1 MISKADIGRRI
12 ADIEGRVLDGL
23 RRAWAWLKPLPRA
36 IWRRIRALPRWG
48 QALLAAIVLIIGAV
62 LIFLA
67 QPNWN
72 WARPLVS
79 SIASGKLHR
88 PVTID
93 GNLRVHLFSLTPS
106 ATVGG
111 LKIGQPDWGA
121 KARLKPYLAEVDHV
135 AVTAELMPVFIG
147 RIVLPRLEIDRPNVQ
162 LFQDG
167 DGRANWDFSDG
178 RNKGKP
184 TRLPPI
190 KNFIITDGH
199 LTLTSLQRKLT
210 FTGTVNAHEQANAG
224 GQAFALTGDGSLNN
238 RKFDL
243 SATGGPLLNVR
254 TSVPYPFDMAV
265 RAGDTRITA
274 KGRVLHP
281 FNLGELAG
289 AVTVSGRDMADLYYL
304 TGLSL
309 PNTPAYRIAAQVN
322 RNDRIYDIAG
332 INGRVG
338 GSDLEGALKVDTSRN
353 NRPYLTG
360 DLRSRLLD
368 FKDLGSLFGATA
380 ANAPQGAEISATP
393 TAPTAARRLLPDATL
408 DIERVRGM
416 DAKVR
421 YRALSVKASPKL
433 PLREV
438 SLGVDLDHGLLI
450 LDPVEFSF
458 PQGRL
463 QGTARIDARKA
474 VQQNSLDMRLTGLR
488 VQDFVPAIG
497 GSKPLE
503 GILDARV
510 KAAGTGNSVHMAA
523 ANANGQLTLVMPSGT
538 IRQSFAELMG
548 VNATKGLFQLLTKDP
563 HETEVRCAVAD
574 FQIRNGIMQTNNA
587 VFDTGVTRVGGS
599 GRINLNDESLKLVFK
614 GKPKKFRL
622 TRVNVPIVVGGHLS
636 APKFG
641 VDPGPAAVQGGLA
654 LALNTLLPFVGIDY
668 AKNANCA
675 GLMADMQAKG
685 TPTTTKAAAKKA
697 VPPPVQ
703 K

>member
-1 MISKADIGRRI
+1 MMSKADIGRRI

-23 RRAWAWLKPLPRA
+23 RRAWAWLKRLPQA
-36 IWRRIRALPRWG
+36 IWLRICALPRWG
-48 QALLAAIVLIIGAV
+48 QGLLAAIVLIIGAL

-88 PVTID
+88 LVTID
-93 GNLRVHLFSLTPS
+93 GNLRVHLFSFTPS

-121 KARLKPYLAEVDHV
+121 KAGLKPYLAEVDHV
-135 AVTAELMPVFIG
+135 AVTAELIPVFIG
-147 RIVLPRLEIDRPNVQ
+147 RIVLPRLEIDRPNVT
-162 LFQDG
+162 LFQDK

-178 RNKGKP
+178 KNKGKP

-190 KNFIITDGH
+190 RNFIITDGH
-199 LTLTSLQRKLT
+199 LTLTSVQRKLS
-210 FTGTVNAHEQANAG
+210 FTGTVNAHETADAG

-238 RKFDL
+238 RRFDL

-254 TSVPYPFDMAV
+254 TSVPYPFDMTV

-281 FNLGELAG
+281 FNLGQLAG

-309 PNTPAYRIAAQVN
+309 PNTPAYRIAANVT

-338 GSDLEGALKVDTSRN
+338 GSDLEGTLKVDTSRN

-380 ANAPQGAEISATP
+380 ANAPQGAEISAAP

-408 DIERVRGM
+408 DIERIRGM

-421 YRALSVKASPKL
+421 YRALSVKASERL

-438 SLGVDLDHGLLI
+438 SLGVDLDHGLLV

-474 VQQNSLDMRLTGLR
+474 VQQNSLDMRLTGLA

-510 KAAGTGNSVHMAA
+510 KATGTGNSVHKAA
-523 ANANGQLTLVMPSGT
+523 ANANGQLTLVMPGGT

-563 HETEVRCAVAD
+563 HETEVRCGVAD

-587 VFDTGVTRVGGS
+587 VFDTGVTRVNGG
-599 GRINLNDESLKLVFK
+599 GTINLDDERLKLVFK

>member
-1 MISKADIGRRI
+1 MMSKADIDRHI
-12 ADIEGRVLDGL
+12 ADFEATTMDWL
-23 RRAWAWLKPLPRA
+23 RKAWAWLKHLPRA
-36 IWRRIRALPRWG
+36 LWMRIRALPRWG
-48 QALLAAIVLIIGAV
+48 QGLLAAIVLTTGAV

-72 WARPLVS
+72 WARPLVA

-88 PVTID
+88 PVRID
-93 GNLRVHLFSLTPS
+93 GNLRVHLFSFTPT

-111 LKIGQPDWGA
+111 LKIGQPDWGV
-121 KARLKPYLAEVDHV
+121 KTGLKPYLAEVDGV
-135 AVTAELMPVFIG
+135 SVTAELMPVFIG
-147 RIVLPRLEIDRPNVQ
+147 RIVLPRLQIDRPNVA
-162 LFQDG
+162 LYQDK
-167 DGRANWDFSDG
+167 DGRANWDFTDG
-178 RNKGKP
+178 RDKGKP
-184 TRLPPI
+184 TKLPAI
-190 KNFIITDGH
+190 RNFIITDGH
-199 LTLTSLQRKLT
+199 LTLTSLQRKVT
-210 FTGTVNAHEQANAG
+210 FTGTINAHETAAAG
-224 GQAFALTGDGSLNN
+224 GQAFALTGDGSLNDRRFELN
-238 RKFDL
+238 
-243 SATGGPLLNVR
+243 ATGGPLLNVR
-254 TSVPYPFDMAV
+254 TSVPYPFDLTV

-281 FNLGELAG
+281 FDLGQLGG
-289 AVTVSGRDMADLYYL
+289 AVTVSGRDLADLYYL

-309 PNTPAYRIAAQVN
+309 PNTPAYKIAANVT
-322 RNDRIYDIAG
+322 RNDRIYDITG

-338 GSDLEGALKVDTSRN
+338 GSDLEGALKVDTSHN

-368 FKDLGSLFGATA
+368 FKDLGSLFGATS

-393 TAPTAARRLLPDATL
+393 TAATSARRLLPDATL

-421 YRALSVKASPKL
+421 YRALAVKATPKL

-438 SLGVDLDHGLLI
+438 SLGVDLDHGLMI

-474 VQQNSLDMRLTGLR
+474 VQQNSLDMRLTGLA
-488 VQDFVPAIG
+488 VQDFVPNVG

-510 KAAGTGNSVHMAA
+510 KASGAGNSVHKAA
-523 ANANGQLTLVMPSGT
+523 ANANGQLTLVMPHGT

-548 VNATKGLFQLLTKDP
+548 INATKGLFQLLTKDK
-563 HETEVRCAVAD
+563 HETEIRCGVAD
-574 FQIRNGIMQTNNA
+574 FQIRNGIMQARNA
-587 VFDTGVTRVGGS
+587 VFDTDVTRVVGG
-599 GRINLNDESLKLVFK
+599 GTINLNNERMKLVFK

-622 TRVNVPIVVGGHLS
+622 IRINAPIVIGGHLS

-641 VDPGPAAVQGGLA
+641 IDAGPAVVQGGLA
-654 LALNTLLPFVGIDY
+654 LALNTILPFVNIDY
-668 AKNANCA
+668 AKDANCA
-675 GLMADMQAKG
+675 GLMSEMQAKG

-697 VPPPVQ
+697 VPAPQ
-703 K
+703 

>member
-12 ADIEGRVLDGL
+12 ADIESRVLDGL
-23 RRAWAWLKPLPRA
+23 RRAWAWLKPLPRG

-48 QALLAAIVLIIGAV
+48 QGLLAAIVLIIGTL

-121 KARLKPYLAEVDHV
+121 KAGLKPYLAEVDHV

-162 LFQDG
+162 LFQDKA
-167 DGRANWDFSDG
+167 GRANWDFSDG

-190 KNFIITDGH
+190 RNFIISDGH

-210 FTGTVNAHEQANAG
+210 FTGTVNAHETADAG

-243 SATGGPLLNVR
+243 NATGGPLLNVR

-265 RAGDTRITA
+265 HAGDTRITA

-309 PNTPAYRIAAQVN
+309 PNTPAYKIAANVT
-322 RNDRIYDIAG
+322 RNDRIYNIAG

-393 TAPTAARRLLPDATL
+393 TAPTAARHLLPDATL
-408 DIERVRGM
+408 DIERIRGM

-421 YRALSVKASPKL
+421 YKALSVKASPKL

-438 SLGVDLDHGLLI
+438 SLGVDLDHGLLV

-463 QGTARIDARKA
+463 QGTARIDARNA
-474 VQQNSLDMRLTGLR
+474 VQQNSLDMRLTGLA

-510 KAAGTGNSVHMAA
+510 KATGTGNSVHKAA

-563 HETEVRCAVAD
+563 HETEVRCGVAN
-574 FQIRNGIMQTNNA
+574 FQIRNGVMQTNNA
-587 VFDTGVTRVGGS
+587 VFDTGVTRVNGS
-599 GRINLNDESLKLVFK
+599 GTINLDDERLKLVFK

-622 TRVNVPIVVGGHLS
+622 TRINVPIVVGGHLS

-641 VDPGPAAVQGGLA
+641 VDPGPAVVQGGLA

-685 TPTTTKAAAKKA
+685 TPTTTKTAAKKA

>member
-1 MISKADIGRRI
+1 MISKADIAGV
-12 ADIEGRVLDGL
+12 RVRAVDGL
-23 RRAWAWLKPLPRA
+23 RKTCAWLKHLPQM
-36 IWRRIRALPRWG
+36 IWLRLRALPRWG
-48 QALLAAIVLIIGAV
+48 QGLLAAIVLIIGAV

-72 WARPLVS
+72 WARPLVA

-88 PVTID
+88 PVQID
-93 GNLRVHLFSLTPS
+93 GNLRVHLFSFTPT

-111 LKIGQPDWGA
+111 LKVGQPDWGA
-121 KARLKPYLAEVDHV
+121 KAGLKPYLAEVESV

-147 RIVLPRLEIDRPNVQ
+147 RIVLPRLQVERPNVQ
-162 LFQDG
+162 LYQDK

-178 RNKGKP
+178 RNTGKP
-184 TRLPPI
+184 TKLPPI
-190 KNFIITDGH
+190 KNFIITDGR
-199 LTLTSLQRKLT
+199 LTLTSVQRKLT
-210 FTGTVNAHEQANAG
+210 FTGTVNAHEQADAG

-254 TSVPYPFDMAV
+254 TSVPYPFDMTV

-281 FNLGELAG
+281 FNLGQLSG
-289 AVTVSGRDMADLYYL
+289 AVTVSGRDLADLYYL

-309 PNTPAYRIAAQVN
+309 PNTPAYKIAANVT
-322 RNDRIYDIAG
+322 RNNRIYDIAG

-360 DLRSRLLD
+360 DLRSQLLD

-393 TAPTAARRLLPDATL
+393 TAPAAARRLLPDATL

-416 DAKVR
+416 DARVR
-421 YRALSVKASPKL
+421 YKALAVKASPKL

-438 SLGVDLDHGLLI
+438 SLGVDLDHGLLV

-463 QGTARIDARKA
+463 QGTARIDARQA

-488 VQDFVPAIG
+488 VQDFVPDIG

-503 GILDARV
+503 GVLNARV
-510 KAAGTGNSVHMAA
+510 KASGTGNSVHKAA
-523 ANANGQLTLVMPSGT
+523 ASANGQLTLVMPQGT

-563 HETEVRCAVAD
+563 HQTDIRCAVAD
-574 FQIRNGIMQTNNA
+574 FQIREGVMRASNA
-587 VFDTGVTRVGGS
+587 VFDTGVTRVNGG
-599 GRINLNDESLKLVFK
+599 GTVNLKDESLKLVFK

-622 TRVNVPIVVGGHLS
+622 THIDAPIVIGGHLS

-641 VDPGPAAVQGGLA
+641 IDPGPAVVQGGLA

-668 AKNANCA
+668 AKDANCSA
-675 GLMADMQAKG
+675 LMAEMQAKG
-685 TPTTTKAAAKKA
+685 APVTAKVAAKKA
-697 VPPPVQ
+697 APAPVPE
-703 K
+703 

>member
-12 ADIEGRVLDGL
+12 ADIEGRVLNGL
-23 RRAWAWLKPLPRA
+23 RRAWAWLKRLPRS
-36 IWRRIRALPRWG
+36 IWLRIRALPRWG
-48 QALLAAIVLIIGAV
+48 QGLLTAIVLIICAL

-72 WARPLVS
+72 WARPLVA

-88 PVTID
+88 PVKID
-93 GNLRVHLFSLTPS
+93 GNLRVHLFSFAPS
-106 ATVGG
+106 ATVGS

-121 KARLKPYLAEVDHV
+121 KAGLKPYLAEVDHV
-135 AVTAELMPVFIG
+135 AVTTELMPVFIG
-147 RIVLPRLEIDRPNVQ
+147 RIVLPRVEINRPNLQ
-162 LFQDG
+162 LFQDK

-184 TRLPPI
+184 TRLPLI
-190 KNFIITDGH
+190 RNFIITDGH

-210 FTGTVNAHEQANAG
+210 FTGTVNAHEKANAG

-238 RKFDL
+238 RRFEL
-243 SATGGPLLNVR
+243 NATGGPLLNVR

-274 KGRVLHP
+274 KGKVLHP

-289 AVTVSGRDMADLYYL
+289 AVTVSGRDLADLYYL

-309 PNTPAYRIAAQVN
+309 PNTPPYRIAANVT
-322 RNDRIYDIAG
+322 RNDRIYDITG

-393 TAPTAARRLLPDATL
+393 TAPAAARHLLPDATL

-416 DAKVR
+416 DATVR
-421 YRALSVKASPKL
+421 YKALSVKASPKL

-438 SLGVDLDHGLLI
+438 SLGVDLDHGLLV

-474 VQQNSLDMRLTGLR
+474 VQQNSLDMRLTGLA
-488 VQDFVPAIG
+488 VQDFVPNIG

-510 KAAGTGNSVHMAA
+510 KASGTGNSVHKAA

-563 HETEVRCAVAD
+563 HETEVRCGVAD
-574 FQIRNGIMQTNNA
+574 FQIRNGVMQTNNA
-587 VFDTGVTRVGGS
+587 VFDTGVTRVSGS
-599 GRINLNDESLKLVFK
+599 GTINLNDERLKLVFK

-622 TRVNVPIVVGGHLS
+622 TRINVPIVVGGHLS

-641 VDPGPAAVQGGLA
+641 VDPGPAVVQGGLA

-703 K
+703 

>member
-23 RRAWAWLKPLPRA
+23 RRAWAWLKPLPQA

-48 QALLAAIVLIIGAV
+48 QGLLAAIVLIIGAA

-79 SIASGKLHR
+79 SIAAGKLHR

-106 ATVGG
+106 ATVAG

-121 KARLKPYLAEVDHV
+121 KAGLKPYLAEVDHV
-135 AVTAELMPVFIG
+135 AVTAELLPVFIG

-162 LFQDG
+162 LFQDK

-178 RNKGKP
+178 KNKGKP

-190 KNFIITDGH
+190 RNFIITDGH

-210 FTGTVNAHEQANAG
+210 FTGTINAHEQANAG

-238 RKFDL
+238 RRFDL
-243 SATGGPLLNVR
+243 SASGGPLLNVR
-254 TSVPYPFDMAV
+254 TSVPYPFDMTV
-265 RAGDTRITA
+265 RAGDSRITA
-274 KGRVLHP
+274 KGKVLHP
-281 FNLGELAG
+281 FNLGELVG
-289 AVTVSGRDMADLYYL
+289 AVTVSGRDLADLYYL

-309 PNTPAYRIAAQVN
+309 PNTPAYRIAANVT

-393 TAPTAARRLLPDATL
+393 TAPTTARRLLPDATL
-408 DIERVRGM
+408 DIERIRGM

-421 YRALSVKASPKL
+421 YKALSVKASPKL

-474 VQQNSLDMRLTGLR
+474 VQQNSLDMRLTGLA

-510 KAAGTGNSVHMAA
+510 KASGTGNSVHKAA
-523 ANANGQLTLVMPSGT
+523 ASANGQLTLVMPSGT

-563 HETEVRCAVAD
+563 HETEVRCGVAD

-587 VFDTGVTRVGGS
+587 VFDTGVTRVNGS
-599 GRINLNDESLKLVFK
+599 GTINLNDERLKLVFK

-622 TRVNVPIVVGGHLS
+622 TRVNVPIVIGGHLS
-636 APKFG
+636 APKVG
-641 VDPGPAAVQGGLA
+641 VDPGPAVVQGGLA

>member
-1 MISKADIGRRI
+1 MMSKADISRHI
-12 ADIEGRVLDGL
+12 ADLEATAMDWL
-23 RRAWAWLKPLPRA
+23 RKAWAWLKHLPQA
-36 IWRRIRALPRWG
+36 IWLRLRTLPRWG
-48 QALLAAIVLIIGAV
+48 QGLLAAIVLVLVAV

-72 WARPLVS
+72 WARPMVA

-88 PVTID
+88 PVRID
-93 GNLRVHLFSLTPS
+93 GNLRVHLFSFKPT

-121 KARLKPYLAEVDHV
+121 KAGLKPYLAEVESV

-147 RIVLPRLEIDRPNVQ
+147 RIILPRLQIDRPNVQ
-162 LFQDG
+162 LYQAADS
-167 DGRANWDFSDG
+167 RANWDFSDG
-178 RNKGKP
+178 TNKGKP
-184 TRLPPI
+184 TKLPPI
-190 KNFIITDGH
+190 KNFIINDGH
-199 LTLTSLQRKLT
+199 LTMTSVQRKLT
-210 FTGTVNAHEQANAG
+210 FTGTVNAHEKANAG
-224 GQAFALTGDGSLNN
+224 GEAFNLSGDGSLNGN
-238 RKFDL
+238 KFDL
-243 SATGGPLLNVR
+243 KATGGPLLNVR

-274 KGRVLHP
+274 KGKVLHP
-281 FNLGELAG
+281 FNLGQIGA
-289 AVTVSGRDMADLYYL
+289 AVTVSGRNLADLYYL

-309 PNTPAYRIAAQVN
+309 PDTPAYKIAASVS
-322 RNDRIYDIAG
+322 RDDRIYNIAG
-332 INGRVG
+332 IRGRVG
-338 GSDLEGALKVDTSRN
+338 GSDLEGTLKVDTSRN

-380 ANAPQGAEISATP
+380 ANAPQKASLSATP
-393 TAPTAARRLLPDATL
+393 TAETTARRLLPDATL
-408 DIERVRGM
+408 DLERVRGM

-421 YRALSVKASPKL
+421 YRALSVKASSSL

-438 SLGVDLDHGLLI
+438 SLGVNLDHGLLI

-463 QGTARIDARKA
+463 QGTARIDARNA

-488 VQDFVPAIG
+488 VQDFLPNIS

-510 KAAGTGNSVHMAA
+510 KASGTGNSVHKAA
-523 ANANGQLTLVMPSGT
+523 SSANGQLALVMPTGT

-548 VNATKGLFQLLTKDP
+548 INATKGLFQLLTKDK
-563 HETEVRCAVAD
+563 HETEIRCAVAD
-574 FQIRNGIMQTNNA
+574 FQIRNGVMQANNA
-587 VFDTGVTRVGGS
+587 VFDTGVTRVNGG
-599 GRINLNDESLKLVFK
+599 GTINLNDERVKLVFK

-622 TRVNVPIVVGGHLS
+622 IHVNAPIIIGGHLS

-641 VDPGPAAVQGGLA
+641 VDPGTAVVQGGLA
-654 LALNTLLPFVGIDY
+654 LALNTILPFINLDY

-675 GLMADMQAKG
+675 GLMSDMQAKG
-685 TPTTTKAAAKKA
+685 APTTTRAAAKKA
-697 VPPPVQ
+697 VPAPVN
-703 K
+703 